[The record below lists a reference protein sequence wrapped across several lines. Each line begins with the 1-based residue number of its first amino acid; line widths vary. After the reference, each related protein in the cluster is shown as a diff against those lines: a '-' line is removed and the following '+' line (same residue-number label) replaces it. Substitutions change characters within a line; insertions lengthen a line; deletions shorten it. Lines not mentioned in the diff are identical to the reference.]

1 MKIKYIIFVLML
13 FLFASCKTNYET
25 FYEIGNDTVSSVYKI
40 TSLEI
45 KPKIEKFEDNYIYT
59 FKNDTNALYN
69 SVKYANYLWKN
80 EGYYITEHNDFG
92 KENGSVELAKRSID
106 SNKVIR
112 INIRSYTNNSFD
124 VIISLVNGTLKLKN
138 NISNN

>member
-1 MKIKYIIFVLML
+1 MKIKYIIFFLIF

-25 FYEIGNDTVSSVYKI
+25 FYKIGNDTVSSVYKI
-40 TSLEI
+40 TALEI
-45 KPKIEKFEDNYIYT
+45 KPKIDKFEDNYIYT

-80 EGYYITEHNDFG
+80 EGYYITEHNGFG
-92 KENGSVELAKRSID
+92 KENGSVELAKSSID
-106 SNKVIR
+106 PNKVIR
-112 INIRSYTNNSFD
+112 INIHSYTNNSFY
-124 VIISLVNGTLKLKN
+124 VAISLVNGTLKLKN

>member
-13 FLFASCKTNYET
+13 FLF
-25 FYEIGNDTVSSVYKI
+25 FYKIGNDTVSSVYKI